1 MSNNKITIRHVDGD
15 VKSLVMQNRGG
26 QKVIERLLEAYGF
39 KSRQAFCNHLHISQS
54 TMANRYAR
62 DTFPADWII
71 ICNLETGASLNWLVT
86 GKGVM
91 FEGDKQ
97 DGIIKLSHR
106 VITNGIMASHDE
118 MSFDKKDL
126 PSTLTSPFC
135 VTSERI
141 RYLVDEY
148 HGKVTDG
155 LWLVDIDGIVSV
167 REIYRLPGGRI
178 KVENGKA
185 SFECDAS
192 EVKVLGKVVTRTEVL
207 DA

>member
-1 MSNNKITIRHVDGD
+1 MSNDKITIRHIGGE

-26 QKVIERLLEAYGF
+26 QKVIGRLLEAYGF
-39 KSRQAFCNHLHISQS
+39 KSRQAFCNHLLISQS

-86 GKGVM
+86 GNGVM
-91 FEGDKQ
+91 FEDDKQ
-97 DGIIKLSHR
+97 DGMIKLSHKI
-106 VITNGIMASHDE
+106 ITDGVMTGHGEI
-118 MSFDKKDL
+118 SFDKNDL

-135 VTSERI
+135 VTSESV

-155 LWLVDIDGIVSV
+155 LWLVDIDGIFSV

-178 KVENGKA
+178 KVENGKT
-185 SFECDAS
+185 SFECDVSDVHVIA
-192 EVKVLGKVVTRTEVL
+192 KVIIKTELLG
-207 DA
+207 